1 MDFFQTRVR
10 IPLWGVCILLSL
22 VFLPV
27 RAADAVMPESQRSFL
42 AKNCVE
48 CHKAEKQKGKLRLDN
63 ISFAINSIEQ
73 ADRWQKI
80 LNQINAGEMPPED
93 AKQPERA
100 AKTDF
105 LDALSGALVAA
116 RKSLGDRH
124 GQITMRRLNRREYQN
139 TLHALLGV
147 DINVAE
153 LPSDVAGPGPEVV
166 FDTVG
171 SNLFVSSSQIEQYLS
186 LGREALDDAFE
197 RHAALGTEKK
207 LRIEAEA
214 T

>member
-1 MDFFQTRVR
+1 MSFFQTRVQ
-10 IPLWGVCILLSL
+10 IPLWGTCILLNL
-22 VFLPV
+22 VF
-27 RAADAVMPESQRSFL
+27 RTAFAADAVMPETQRSFL
-42 AKNCVE
+42 KNNCVE
-48 CHKAEKQKGKLRLDN
+48 CHNAKKQKGKLRLDN
-63 ISFAINSIEQ
+63 VSFAINSIEQ

-80 LNQINAGEMPPED
+80 LNQINAGEMPPQD
-93 AKQPERA
+93 AKQPGRA

-105 LDALSGALVAA
+105 LDALSNTLVAA

-139 TLHALLGV
+139 TLRALLGV

-171 SNLFVSSSQIEQYLS
+171 SNLFVSSS
-186 LGREALDDAFE
+186 
-197 RHAALGTEKK
+197 
-207 LRIEAEA
+207 
-214 T
+214 